1 MSIKFGNNL
10 FNIFCGNKTN
20 VLLFSSQVFINCSDI
35 MSWINIYVLLV
46 DLTFFFI

>member
-20 VLLFSSQVFINCSDI
+20 VLLFSSQVFINRKD
-35 MSWINIYVLLV
+35 LV
-46 DLTFFFI
+46 E